1 MTNNSRIQLSAMF
14 GALVCA
20 FVTFS
25 LSLEPTLSNLAVAIT

>member
-1 MTNNSRIQLSAMF
+1 MTNNSRIQLTAMF

-25 LSLEPTLSNLAVAIT
+25 LSLEPTLAHLTVAAA